1 MTAPLMVHASH
12 ISKKDTLSCFLCFIL
27 SFWHISRNGKNS
39 PLFPSLIQTTSIKVF
54 HISSQ
59 IWHCTLYPRTHNRF
73 YHHGQTPPFEA
84 SLPNQCWCPSDR
96 GLDDKRPSHQMCCL
110 GTNQWS
116 HWLRGLLFWEWTG
129 IMHASLFHF
138 HSCHHNR
145 APYWTTTQVSTAR
158 CWRPSTRHYVSSRT
172 RSTSRLLGLPQNWIS
187 HQPSSVI
194 SSYRTSRTPWC
205 FTTKQTSMASI
216 KYPSHIRGTGMIWPG
231 FLSSSHYY

>member
-1 MTAPLMVHASH
+1 MPA
-12 ISKKDTLSCFLCFIL
+12 ISPKKIHFPVSCVSFCLSGTFRETGKIPHCFLPWF
-27 SFWHISRNGKNS
+27 K
-39 PLFPSLIQTTSIKVF
+39 P
-54 HISSQ
+54 
-59 IWHCTLYPRTHNRF
+59 
-73 YHHGQTPPFEA
+73 
-84 SLPNQCWCPSDR
+84 
-96 GLDDKRPSHQMCCL
+96 RPSKCSIYLHRFDIALSILAQTIGSIIMAKHPHLKPPSPTNVDARPTEDWMTKDRPIKCVCL

-138 HSCHHNR
+138 HSCHHNQ

-172 RSTSRLLGLPQNWIS
+172 RSTSRLLGLTQNWIS